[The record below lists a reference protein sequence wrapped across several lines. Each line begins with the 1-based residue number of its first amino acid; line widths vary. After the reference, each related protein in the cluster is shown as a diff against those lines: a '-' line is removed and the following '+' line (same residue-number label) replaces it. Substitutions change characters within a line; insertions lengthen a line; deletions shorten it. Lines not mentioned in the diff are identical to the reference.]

1 MASRVDVTN
10 PFRAPTARD
19 ALAPWKVT
27 GADEIS
33 LYNVCTLSPLCVVL
47 ACGALYTILQR
58 FTEIC
63 GSSACFL

>member
-10 PFRAPTARD
+10 PFGAPMARD
-19 ALAPWKVT
+19 ALAPWNVT

-33 LYNVCTLSPLCVVL
+33 LYNVWTLSPLCVVL
-47 ACGALYTILQR
+47 ARGALYTTRQR
-58 FTEIC
+58 FTEMR